1 MRLVLIFA
9 VALVNATLGV
19 EPTPCPFCEIVAGT
33 RPAAI
38 VYRDPDVLAFLSIGP
53 QNPGHVLVIPVQHAE
68 NFLELPP
75 ETAPKMIG
83 VAQQIALA
91 IKRTDLKAEGIQ
103 LLMNT
108 GKASGQSVL
117 HAHLHVIPR
126 FTGEPGPRAKD
137 DHAPLSELE
146 PVAAKIRAQL
156 ADR

>member
-1 MRLVLIFA
+1 MRFIILLA
-9 VALVNATLGV
+9 VATVSSTFAA

-33 RPAAI
+33 RPAAV
-38 VYRDPDVLAFLSIGP
+38 VYRDANVWAFLSIGQ
-53 QNPGHVLVIPVQHAE
+53 QNPGHVLVIPARHAE
-68 NFLELPP
+68 NFIELPP
-75 ETAPKMIG
+75 ETAREMIV

-108 GKASGQSVL
+108 GKAAGQSVF

-126 FTGEPGPRAKD
+126 FVGEAGPRAKGD
-137 DHAPLSELE
+137 YAPLSELE

-156 ADR
+156 PGG